1 MTLPA
6 PDLTARKTFSQV
18 VPTFRTDK
26 LVDQLPS
33 SSLSDWERGHE
44 GRSVLVSTTIQ
55 AIEELRPVWEKWPH
69 GFDTDVDYY
78 LQNVNIDPTILH
90 PHVLTVYQDGAPVAM
105 LVGQVRKRR
114 MSNVVSF
121 VSFRGTN
128 ATVLEILSGGR
139 MGQQSSAID
148 ALLASE
154 LLKIV
159 KSGRIDLVFFQRLPL
174 HSELFREVQRLR
186 GLMVRDC
193 VFRSVRYT
201 VLSVPDSAESRPS
214 IFTGKARREVR
225 RKTRILQ
232 RTFSDKVEFK
242 CFSHPAELDAGI
254 SDAMTVAITTWQHH
268 LGFCSLSDTP
278 HSLAIFRF
286 MAEKGW
292 LRICI
297 LYVNGL
303 PCAFLVGQ
311 LYNKTFYC
319 QHAGYHPDFARFSV
333 GSLLTARTFED
344 LAAAGARQFDLG
356 DGREE
361 HNRRLGCQESEEVT
375 VHVYCPTL
383 RGLWLNIF
391 FGATQVVRSSG
402 HAVRVGL
409 QLSGVAEVWH
419 QLLSQWRSRVRLGT
433 HVRSPSS

>member
-6 PDLTARKTFSQV
+6 PDMTAKKSSQV
-18 VPTFRTDK
+18 VPTLRTDK
-26 LVDQLPS
+26 MVDQQPS
-33 SSLSDWERGHE
+33 SSLSDWDGGHE
-44 GRSVLVSTTIQ
+44 GRSVLVLTTIQ

-78 LQNVNIDPTILH
+78 VQSLKIDPTILH

-121 VSFRGTN
+121 VSFRGTS

-139 MGQQSSAID
+139 IGQQSSAID

-159 KSGRIDLVFFQRLPL
+159 QSGRIDLVIFQRLPL

-193 VFRSVRYT
+193 VLRRVRYS
-201 VLSVPDSAESRPS
+201 VLSVPDSAESCTS

-232 RTFSDKVEFK
+232 RAFPDKVQFK
-242 CFSHPAELDAGI
+242 CFSHPTELDAGI
-254 SDAMTVAITTWQHH
+254 SDAMPVAITTWQCH
-268 LGFCSLSDTP
+268 LGLCSLSDTP
-278 HSLAIFRF
+278 QTLAIFRF
-286 MAEKGW
+286 MAEQGW

-319 QHAGYHPDFARFSV
+319 QHAGYRPDFARFSV
-333 GSLLTARTFED
+333 GSLLTARAFAD
-344 LAAAGARQFDLG
+344 LAAAGTRQFDLG
-356 DGREE
+356 DGRQE
-361 HNRRLGCQESEEVT
+361 HNRRLGCQESEEAA

-383 RGLWLNIF
+383 RGMWLNIS
-391 FGATQVVRSSG
+391 FGAAHIVRSSG
-402 HAVRVGL
+402 HTVKVGL
-409 QLSGVAEVWH
+409 QLSGIPKVWH
-419 QLLSQWRSRVRLGT
+419 QLLSPWRSRVRLRT
-433 HVRSPSS
+433 PYEKSS